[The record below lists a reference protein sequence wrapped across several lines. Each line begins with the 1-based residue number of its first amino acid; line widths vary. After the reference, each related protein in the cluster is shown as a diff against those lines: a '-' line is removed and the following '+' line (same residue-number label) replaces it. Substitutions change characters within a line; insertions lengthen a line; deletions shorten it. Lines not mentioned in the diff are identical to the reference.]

1 MRLTSG
7 RPKHKRAQQRGAA
20 AIEFALSLVLLIPLI
35 FGVLDYGYYFC
46 VAVSTVEATR
56 VAARQIAGQNVGS
69 AVGACSSAAATAAIA
84 VVTTPAT
91 SAGVAY
97 MNQVGMGQGPNTTVT
112 ATCVTTPVTPT
123 WAVKVQV
130 DFRPLV
136 GFLRAGMHAST
147 VTPGYVEFSQS
158 LYVAGQ

>member
-7 RPKHKRAQQRGAA
+7 RPKNTRSRERGAA

-35 FGVLDYGYYFC
+35 FGILDYGYYFC
-46 VAVSTVEATR
+46 VAASTVEATR

-69 AVGACSSAAATAAIA
+69 AVGACTSAAATAAIA
-84 VVTTPAT
+84 LVTAPGT
-91 SAGVAY
+91 SSAVAY
-97 MNQVGMGQGPNTTVT
+97 MNQVGMRQGPNTTVT
-112 ATCVTTPVTPT
+112 VTCGVTPVTPT
-123 WAVKVQV
+123 WNVKVQV

-147 VTPGYVEFSQS
+147 KTSGYVEFSQS

>member
-1 MRLTSG
+1 MRLRFG
-7 RPKHKRAQQRGAA
+7 RPKRKPARQRGAA

-56 VAARQIAGQNVGS
+56 VVARQIAGQAVGS
-69 AVGACSSAAATAAIA
+69 CGTAAATAAA
-84 VVTTPAT
+84 ALVALPT
-91 SAGVAY
+91 SAGTVY
-97 MNQVGMGQGPNTTVT
+97 MNQVGLRQGPNTTVT
-112 ATCVTTPVTPT
+112 ATCGATPVNPT
-123 WAVKVQV
+123 WNVKVQV

-158 LYVAGQ
+158 LYVAGK